1 MKKEVILALRTSHAA
16 LTEIPAQILH
26 ITERKYNWFIFNL
39 RKLSYSGYVRDC
51 ENIIQGKA
59 LPSVNSL
66 MNVKTTTYN
75 LLENFNI
82 YL

>member
-26 ITERKYNWFIFNL
+26 ITERKYNWFIFKL

-51 ENIIQGKA
+51 EKYHSRQG
-59 LPSVNSL
+59 SS
-66 MNVKTTTYN
+66 
-75 LLENFNI
+75 ECQ
-82 YL
+82 